1 LPAPGKSLGF
11 SDFPPYPATGTK
23 VGEVGPTS
31 ALIHTY
37 LLADPPSVLLQQPY
51 ASRSYA
57 GMAGVVV
64 VEYSSAELPDV
75 GLVPRSQEEF
85 ARYQRRASDSRFTP
99 WVDVPQSFEPVSNPS
114 NQAEQEALHAAL
126 ATDYSARVA
135 MAGLQPETQYHLR
148 IWIRGGLTALVRPGR
163 IHHFRTAPAPDAI
176 RDVSFIA
183 TTCFNHSRLKDL
195 HEGKWPVQGFRMH
208 RALLDLVREDQLS
221 FDFAVINGD
230 TVYLDKQQAPY
241 RPRPESATQDM
252 RARFF
257 DSYALPLAREF
268 FRQFPAYFLKD
279 DHDWRFNDADPLY
292 HAGATPPRFY
302 WQIGKLYR
310 GPPGPFLGKTIFEE
324 MVPIERG
331 TQTPPYRTFRWGR
344 SLQIWLLELRECRY
358 PNERELDR
366 YGIEG
371 LSFARSG
378 QYDEHLHYPDY
389 CGRPSENEAWGER
402 QFTWLVE
409 SLKSSDADF
418 KIVVSPT
425 PVLGP
430 DQDLLPELSLQP
442 LRLKAD
448 NHVRRF
454 RKEFEKFLDF
464 LRRERLTNIYFV
476 AGDRHFVWHSRY
488 QTRDGQF
495 TLHEFGSG
503 PFADDIVSF
512 GDVFYQDEHG
522 TAELVAA
529 QAKAGFVHI
538 QVKGT
543 EGDPRLQI
551 DWYTMEDWETATV
564 RRWEHSFHADSLRR
578 RSGAP

>member
-1 LPAPGKSLGF
+1 
-11 SDFPPYPATGTK
+11 
-23 VGEVGPTS
+23 
-31 ALIHTY
+31 
-37 LLADPPSVLLQQPY
+37 
-51 ASRSYA
+51 
-57 GMAGVVV
+57 MAGAVG
-64 VEYSSAELPDV
+64 VEYSATELPEV

-85 ARYQRRASDSRFTP
+85 VRYQRRAADSRFTP
-99 WVDVPQSFEPVSNPS
+99 WVDVPQRIEPVSNPF
-114 NQAEQEALHAAL
+114 NQEEQEALHAAL

-135 MAGLQPETQYHLR
+135 LGGLQPETQYHLR

-163 IHHFRTAPAPDAI
+163 VHHFTTAPAADAL

-195 HEGKWPVQGFRMH
+195 HEGKWPAQGFRMH
-208 RALLDLVREDQLS
+208 RALLDLIREGRLS

-230 TVYLDKQQAPY
+230 TVYLDKQQGPY

-257 DSYALPLAREF
+257 DSYTLPLAREF

-292 HAGATPPRFY
+292 QAGSTPPRFY
-302 WQIGKLYR
+302 AQK
-310 GPPGPFLGKTIFEE
+310 E
-324 MVPIERG
+324 
-331 TQTPPYRTFRWGR
+331 PPYRTFRWGR
-344 SLQIWLLELRECRY
+344 SLQIWLLESRECRY

-378 QYDEHLHYPDY
+378 QYDEHLFYPDY
-389 CGRPSENEAWGER
+389 CGRPSENEAWGEK

-418 KIVVSPT
+418 KIVISPT

-430 DQDLLPELSLQP
+430 DQDLLPELSLRP

-454 RKEFEKFLDF
+454 RKEFEKFLGF
-464 LRRERLTNIYFV
+464 LQREQLTNVYIV

-503 PFADDIVSF
+503 PFADDIVRF

-529 QAKAGFVHI
+529 QAKAGFVHV
-538 QVKGT
+538 QVKGA
-543 EGDPRLQI
+543 ERNPRLQI

-564 RRWEHSFHADSLRR
+564 RRWEHSFHADSVSR